1 MTDIITPQLKDQ
13 VLAELTAR
21 FDGRTFDFHY
31 QPVADALDCQ
41 PFLLRLIIDQFHD
54 LGLIQR
60 MCFGSSAAVSV
71 LASAYDLQRRGGFA
85 VQEEILKANIEK
97 LSREL
102 DLLASQ
108 LAPSL
113 AQKASELSGIAAN
126 ILTAL
131 SFFKP

>member
-13 VLAELTAR
+13 VLAELIAR
-21 FDGRTFDFHY
+21 FNGRTFDFNY
-31 QPVADALDCQ
+31 QSMADALDCQ
-41 PFLLRLIIDQFHD
+41 PFLLPLIIDQFHQ
-54 LGLIQR
+54 LGLIKSR
-60 MCFGSSAAVSV
+60 SFGRYASVSL

-102 DLLASQ
+102 DLLAGQ